1 VLHRAGRYLGSVP
14 ELPEVETVRRQ
25 LEPLIV
31 GTRITG
37 CRAHPSPRFRDASL
51 ATGHRIHQINRRGK
65 YLLVG
70 LHMSAA
76 ADPVPTQELVIHL
89 GMTGGV
95 SVGASPPDD
104 PYLRACW
111 SLDDGRYMAFRDIR
125 RFGRLAVVAAGE
137 YSLLPTL
144 HRLGP
149 EPFDPS
155 LDGVA
160 FHSALSASR
169 RHVKTNLLSQR
180 PIAGVGNIYADEAL
194 WRARI
199 NPAARRVGRERA
211 AVLLDSIRAVLGE
224 ALANNGTTLRDYR
237 TPDGESGRNQ
247 ERLDCYGRGGQ
258 PCRACGAALATRQLD
273 QRTTT
278 WCRSCQAR

>member
-1 VLHRAGRYLGSVP
+1 VP

-95 SVGASPPDD
+95 SVGDSPPDD

-111 SLDDGRYMAFRDIR
+111 SLGDGRYMAFRDIR